1 MKSSPKFNLR
11 WGGRRYKVTCL
22 STRFAQQEVGCK
34 GEMKFTA
41 VGQETSRLFSA
52 LDLSN
57 VYVVGVKVEKLKCI
71 NDRSTKTILCI
82 HRTYQ
87 LED

>member
-1 MKSSPKFNLR
+1 
-11 WGGRRYKVTCL
+11 
-22 STRFAQQEVGCK
+22 
-34 GEMKFTA
+34 MKFTA
-41 VGQETSRLFSA
+41 VGQETSRLLSA